1 MRPRCCYRTDMR
13 ASLATSLLLLASAC
27 NRTEKA
33 CEHARDL
40 MVEVWQESSKAAL
53 ASAPHDQRA
62 KLRAQSAAEIE
73 RARGRFVERC
83 VALPELGRVC
93 IGRMDIM
100 VAAHREVQAAQALC
114 KLDEF
119 GLPDPACIS
128 AAKEKGKAAM
138 LGCDSS
144 MDAFYA
150 ELFAP

>member
-1 MRPRCCYRTDMR
+1 MRP
-13 ASLATSLLLLASAC
+13 SLATTLLLLASAAC

-33 CEHARDL
+33 CERARDL
-40 MVEVWQESSKAAL
+40 MVEVWQESSKQAL
-53 ASAPHDQRA
+53 ATAPHDQRA
-62 KLRAQSAAEIE
+62 KLREQSATEIE
-73 RARGRFVERC
+73 QARTRFVERC

-100 VAAHREVQAAQALC
+100 VAAHREVQAAKAAC

-119 GLPDPACIS
+119 GMPDPACIE
-128 AAKEKGKAAM
+128 AAQAKSKQAM
-138 LGCDSS
+138 MGCDSS